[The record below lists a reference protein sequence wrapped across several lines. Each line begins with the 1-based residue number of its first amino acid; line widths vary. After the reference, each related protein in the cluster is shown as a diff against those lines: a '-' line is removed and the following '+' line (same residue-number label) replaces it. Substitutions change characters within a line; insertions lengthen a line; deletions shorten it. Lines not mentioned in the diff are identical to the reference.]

1 MWKEDIQDNNDVR
14 KKRTVIIMQS
24 MCMKLSNNEFNKIM
38 FKKHAH
44 THTHTHTHTHKTET
58 MWNW

>member
-44 THTHTHTHTHKTET
+44 THTHSTLLQIHKQ
-58 MWNW
+58 NL